1 MEQHANAAVEQ
12 QFVAQTPEV
21 GRSLWADAIFRI
33 KKDKLAVTSFAII
46 VLYAVVALLA
56 KLEIVAPGYGLTSA
70 TSYAPPSA
78 EHWFGTD
85 IFGRDVLQR
94 AIQGTRIAMS
104 IGLITSFIAI
114 PIGVFLGALGGYFG
128 GFIDECIVWFYTTVD
143 SIPDLLKIIALS
155 FVMGRGIMTV
165 YIAIGA
171 TTWVGLCRLIRAE
184 FMKHKSRDYVS
195 AAQALG
201 AGHMRRMF
209 IHILP
214 NVFHIILIN
223 FSLRFVTAIKT
234 EVILSYL
241 GLGVEAGQ
249 PSWGV
254 MIDDAKLELS
264 RGYWWLSI
272 YLTTP
277 CETHWIQSSGT
288 NRNKSYG
295 SGSKSETIG

>member
-1 MEQHANAAVEQ
+1 MEQTPGAAV
-12 QFVAQTPEV
+12 AQKAVDKISEV
-21 GRSLWADAIFRI
+21 GRSLWSDAIFQI
-33 KKDKLAVTSFAII
+33 KKDKLALLSFAII
-46 VLYAVVALLA
+46 VLYALLALLA
-56 KLEIVAPGYGLTSA
+56 KLGIVAPGYALTTD
-70 TSYAPPSA
+70 TSYAAPNA
-78 EHWFGTD
+78 QHWFGTD

-128 GFIDECIVWFYTTVD
+128 GIVDECIVWFYTTVD

-155 FVMGRGIMTV
+155 FVMGRGIVTV

-184 FMKHKSRDYVS
+184 FMKHKNRDYVN

-201 AGHMRRMF
+201 AGHARRMF

-223 FSLRFVTAIKT
+223 FSLRFVMAIKT

-264 RGYWWLSI
+264 RGYWWQLAAATI
-272 YLTTP
+272 AMFFIVLAFNIFNDALRDALDP
-277 CETHWIQSSGT
+277 KL
-288 NRNKSYG
+288 RNK
-295 SGSKSETIG
+295 